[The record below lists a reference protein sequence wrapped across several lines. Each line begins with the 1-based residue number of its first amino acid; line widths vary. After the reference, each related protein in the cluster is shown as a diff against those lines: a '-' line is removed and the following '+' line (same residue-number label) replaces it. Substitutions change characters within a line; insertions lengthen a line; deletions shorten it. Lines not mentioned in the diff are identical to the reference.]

1 MTSITSKSAM
11 ANFSDILFISRD
23 PEDLFTLLYLL
34 NKNNSIKIYKAIH
47 NETREIYAI
56 KMISLSN
63 VEKSANTKSLFN
75 KIHEEILLLN
85 IINKCEYFVKY
96 YGSYISHK
104 SNCIWLIYE
113 YCPCGSLFDLMVT
126 MNKTFNEKEISII
139 ISMLLHALI
148 FLHQINIIH
157 KNIQISNILL
167 QLDGTVKLNNFN
179 KII

>member
-1 MTSITSKSAM
+1 MNSITSKSAM

-85 IINKCEYFVKY
+85 IINKCKYFVKY

-104 SNCIWLIYE
+104 SNCIWLVYE
-113 YCPCGSLFDLMVT
+113 
-126 MNKTFNEKEISII
+126 
-139 ISMLLHALI
+139 
-148 FLHQINIIH
+148 
-157 KNIQISNILL
+157 
-167 QLDGTVKLNNFN
+167 
-179 KII
+179 